1 VTDAAVADD
10 IRRARVVYGGF
21 LVGEGITVVAC
32 SERPDDRLGNRESGP
47 PTAASDDPLA
57 AASDGDAAGV
67 GLLTAV
73 AAARSDLEQ
82 YLGETEDELSTD
94 LGAIAAP
101 HLDGA
106 TPVVTARDRAAALA
120 VRSRAV
126 YLQTETAGRG
136 WIRVRDAT
144 PSAFPDGEPFAG
156 ILALSTTVAADAR
169 DRIAAQ
175 PPVVRDRLTAALDET
190 EL

>member
-1 VTDAAVADD
+1 VTDAALADD
-10 IRRARVVYGGF
+10 IRRARVAYGGV
-21 LVGEGITVVAC
+21 LVGDGITVVAC
-32 SERPDDRLGNRESGP
+32 GERGDGPSPAAGDDT
-47 PTAASDDPLA
+47 PT
-57 AASDGDAAGV
+57 GV

-82 YLGETEDELSTD
+82 YLGETEDELGTD

-106 TPVVTARDRAAALA
+106 TPVADSRERAAALA
-120 VRSRAV
+120 ARSRAV
-126 YLQTETAGRG
+126 YLQVETAGRG

-144 PSAFPDGEPFAG
+144 PESFPDGEPFAG
-156 ILALSTTVAADAR
+156 ILALSTTVTTDAR

-175 PPVVRDRLTAALDET
+175 PPAVRDRLTAALDET
-190 EL
+190 DL

>member
-1 VTDAAVADD
+1 MTDAAVADD
-10 IRRARVVYGGF
+10 LRRARVAYGGL

-32 SERPDDRLGNRESGP
+32 GEQRDEHATAVGDDSP
-47 PTAASDDPLA
+47 SV
-57 AASDGDAAGV
+57 GV

-73 AAARSDLEQ
+73 AAARNDLEQ
-82 YLGETEDELSTD
+82 YLGETEDALETD
-94 LGAIAAP
+94 LGTIAAP
-101 HLDGA
+101 HLEGA
-106 TPVVTARDRAAALA
+106 SPVVRSRERAAALA

-144 PSAFPDGEPFAG
+144 PSAFPDEEPFAG
-156 ILALSTTVAADAR
+156 ILALSTTVLADAR

-175 PPVVRDRLTAALDET
+175 PPVVRDRLAAALDET
-190 EL
+190 GL